1 MENWYR
7 DDSNG
12 IRIGKDK
19 DFLRVL
25 CGASEKTYVDTLRNR
40 IEVLREIQRIQ
51 GKETLAI
58 QALLHETEEMI
69 HAEED
74 MQEGFCIED
83 PDQYESGRSAY
94 QAAEQRFQ
102 EIADDLQ
109 QLTPETDAYTFS
121 QVILSANGVE
131 QMCFFS
137 GEIQLESIKES
148 EAFQAF
154 REDISTPQQLN
165 DTVQIVIRKCHYGQ
179 GYETTPCAKELTD
192 LQQNWQQI
200 QPEVRCISEETTV
213 TSLWIGVEEVMQ
225 SYLEMGKVLAEHYRT
240 QETVGQ
246 AKLHL
251 VPEKAGQLH
260 TAVKQIK
267 LQTGTWVFPQE
278 AVADMNR
285 KGCAEYPKNI
295 AYVRAE
301 CRNTAGKTKLVEL
314 TMEEY
319 ALLYQRTEQ
328 LLHRQAKRNRSL
340 GL

>member
-1 MENWYR
+1 M
-7 DDSNG
+7 
-12 IRIGKDK
+12 
-19 DFLRVL
+19 
-25 CGASEKTYVDTLRNR
+25 
-40 IEVLREIQRIQ
+40 
-51 GKETLAI
+51 
-58 QALLHETEEMI
+58 
-69 HAEED
+69 
-74 MQEGFCIED
+74 
-83 PDQYESGRSAY
+83 
-94 QAAEQRFQ
+94 
-102 EIADDLQ
+102 
-109 QLTPETDAYTFS
+109 
-121 QVILSANGVE
+121 
-131 QMCFFS
+131 
-137 GEIQLESIKES
+137 ESIKES

-154 REDISTPQQLN
+154 RENISTPQQLN

-200 QPEVRCISEETTV
+200 QPEVRCLSEEITV

-240 QETVGQ
+240 QETAGQ

-267 LQTGTWVFPQE
+267 LQTGTWVSPQE

>member
-12 IRIGKDK
+12 IRIGKDETS
-19 DFLRVL
+19 LRVIL
-25 CGASEKTYVDTLRNR
+25 GAWKKTYADTLQNR
-40 IEVLREIQRIQ
+40 IEVLQEIRRVH
-51 GKETLAI
+51 GTEVPHV
-58 QALLHETEEMI
+58 QAMLHETEEMI

-109 QLTPETDAYTFS
+109 QLTPETDAYTFC
-121 QVILSANGVE
+121 QVILSVNGIE

-137 GEIQLESIKES
+137 GKMQLESIKES
-148 EAFQAF
+148 AEFQAF
-154 REDISTPQQLN
+154 RENVSTPQQLN
-165 DTVQIVIRKCHYGQ
+165 DTVQVTLRTCSYGQ
-179 GYETTPCAKELTD
+179 GFATTPCAKELAD

-213 TSLWIGVEEVMQ
+213 TSLWIGVTEVLQ
-225 SYLEMGKVLAEHYRT
+225 AYLEMGKVLAEYHRT
-240 QETVGQ
+240 QETPGQ
-246 AKLHL
+246 AKLRL
-251 VPEKAGQLH
+251 APEKAGQLH

-267 LQTGTWVFPQE
+267 LQTGTWVSPQE

-295 AYVRAE
+295 TYVRAE
-301 CRNTAGKTKLVEL
+301 CWSTDGKTKLVEL

>member
-7 DDSNG
+7 DDNNG
-12 IRIGKDK
+12 SRIGKDK
-19 DFLRVL
+19 EFLRVL
-25 CGASEKTYVDTLRNR
+25 CGASEKTYADTLPNR
-40 IEVLREIQRIQ
+40 IKVLREIQRIQ

-121 QVILSANGVE
+121 QVILSANRVE

-154 REDISTPQQLN
+154 RENVSTPQQLN

-179 GYETTPCAKELTD
+179 GFETTPCVKELAD
-192 LQQNWQQI
+192 LQQNWRQI
-200 QPEVRCISEETTV
+200 QPEVRCISEETAV

-225 SYLEMGKVLAEHYRT
+225 SYLEMGKVLAEYHRI
-240 QETVGQ
+240 QETAGQ
-246 AKLHL
+246 AKLRL
-251 VPEKAGQLH
+251 VPEKTGQLH

-267 LQTGTWVFPQE
+267 LRTGTWVSPQE
-278 AVADMNR
+278 AVADMNW
-285 KGCAEYPKNI
+285 KGCAVYPTSI

-319 ALLYQRTEQ
+319 ALLYQRTEK
-328 LLHRQAKRNRSL
+328 LLQRQARRNRSL

>member
-19 DFLRVL
+19 TSLRVIL
-25 CGASEKTYVDTLRNR
+25 GAWKKTYADTLQNR
-40 IEVLREIQRIQ
+40 IEVLQEIRRIH
-51 GKETLAI
+51 GTEVPYV
-58 QALLHETEEMI
+58 QAMLHETGEMI
-69 HAEED
+69 HAEVE
-74 MQEGFCIED
+74 MQDGFCAD
-83 PDQYESGRSAY
+83 NPDWYEAGKSAY

-102 EIADDLQ
+102 KIADTLQ
-109 QLTPETDAYTFS
+109 ALTPETDAYTFS
-121 QVILSANGVE
+121 QVILSANRVE

-148 EAFQAF
+148 DAIQLI

-179 GYETTPCAKELTD
+179 GFETTPCVKELAD
-192 LQQNWQQI
+192 LQQNWRQI
-200 QPEVRCISEETTV
+200 QPEVRCISEETAV

-225 SYLEMGKVLAEHYRT
+225 SYLEMGKVLAEYHRI
-240 QETVGQ
+240 QETAGQ
-246 AKLHL
+246 AKLRL
-251 VPEKAGQLH
+251 VPEKTGQLH

-267 LQTGTWVFPQE
+267 LRTGTWVSPQE
-278 AVADMNR
+278 AVADMNW
-285 KGCAEYPKNI
+285 KGCAVYPTSI

-319 ALLYQRTEQ
+319 ALLYQRTEK
-328 LLHRQAKRNRSL
+328 LLQRQARRNRSL

>member
-25 CGASEKTYVDTLRNR
+25 WGASEKTYADTLPNR
-40 IEVLREIQRIQ
+40 IKVLREIQRIQ

-102 EIADDLQ
+102 EITDDLQ
-109 QLTPETDAYTFS
+109 QLTPETDAYTFC
-121 QVILSANGVE
+121 QVILSVNGIE

-137 GEIQLESIKES
+137 EEMQLESIKES
-148 EAFQAF
+148 AEFQVF
-154 REDISTPQQLN
+154 RENVSTPQQLN
-165 DTVQIVIRKCHYGQ
+165 DTVHVMIRTCSYGQ
-179 GYETTPCAKELTD
+179 GFATTPCAKELAD
-192 LQQNWQQI
+192 LQQHWQQI
-200 QPEVRCISEETTV
+200 QPKICCIAEESVV
-213 TSLWIGVEEVMQ
+213 TPLWIGVTEVLQ
-225 SYLEMGKVLAEHYRT
+225 AYLEMGKVLAENHWT
-240 QETVGQ
+240 QETPGQ
-246 AKLHL
+246 AKLRL
-251 VPEKAGQLH
+251 APEKAGQLH
-260 TAVKQIK
+260 TAVRQIK
-267 LQTGTWVFPQE
+267 LRTGTWQSPLE
-278 AVADMNR
+278 AAEAMNQQ
-285 KGCAEYPKNI
+285 GIAIYPTQIELVRVECKNS
-295 AYVRAE
+295 
-301 CRNTAGKTKLVEL
+301 AGKTKLVDL
-314 TMEEY
+314 DMEKY
-319 ALLYQRTEQ
+319 ALLYQRTEK
-328 LLHRQAKRNRSL
+328 LLQQARRKRTL